1 MLSVHVPSQ
10 PSHLDHVAGA
20 SGIVSNGEPVNGRLH
35 AYFEGNLFGAV
46 NLRRWVDRV
55 ACAADRLLTEY
66 PTTAKMLVAATDL
79 TVVGHYDPVTGAVV
93 LDGAEASALAG
104 SWCGEWVAVAQPEQL
119 LTERATREQVPG
131 WLIGRHG

>member
-1 MLSVHVPSQ
+1 MLSVHLPSQ
-10 PSHLDHVAGA
+10 PSHLVHVASA
-20 SGIVSNGEPVNGRLH
+20 SGIVSNGVPVNGRLQ
-35 AYFEGNLFGAV
+35 AYFEGNLFNAV
-46 NLRRWVDRV
+46 NIHRWVDRV

-93 LDGAEASALAG
+93 LDGAESSALAG

-119 LTERATREQVPG
+119 LTERAIRERVPRG
-131 WLIGRHG
+131 